1 VSIEFLIRQQRNHV
15 EQLSGVER
23 SGNARGDSLIGCPI
37 PNSSIEQ
44 WHMLVIVTGYT
55 LFVASHHDVISTF
68 ANNVLL
74 KFVDIICL
82 FSKAGPVVGQGG
94 NSKTDQGNG
103 NLQKR
108 KSMFLFINNVDL
120 KTADR
125 NYSKSF

>member
-74 KFVDIICL
+74 KFVDIICRYASILRRPCYSARTL
-82 FSKAGPVVGQGG
+82 F
-94 NSKTDQGNG
+94 TRCCR
-103 NLQKR
+103 LQCVTVMNMHHQR
-108 KSMFLFINNVDL
+108 YL
-120 KTADR
+120 K
-125 NYSKSF
+125 K